1 MLPMPAP
8 HLVSRARL
16 WLFTAS
22 IALVTA
28 LSGCTGETSA
38 PSSLAELPPEA
49 VATLHLIKQGGP
61 FPYRKD
67 GALFHNREGLLP
79 ERPHGHYRAYT
90 VPTPG
95 ASTRGARRFVVGGSP
110 PKTYYYTHDHY
121 NSFTRIDPD
130 S

>member
-1 MLPMPAP
+1 MSASRCIS
-8 HLVSRARL
+8 LVSAARCRL
-16 WLFTAS
+16 LVAAV
-22 IALVTA
+22 ALVTT
-28 LSGCTGETSA
+28 LSGCAGETPA

-49 VATLHLIKQGGP
+49 VETLHLIEQGGP

-110 PKTYYYTHDHY
+110 PEAFYYTHDHY
-121 NSFTRIDPD
+121 HSFTRIDPE